1 MQRAQR
7 GTERLAKK
15 RATRDEAMAKNK
27 ATAGDF
33 ILQLVAPYL
42 NAEGDIAKKCG
53 KERDSM
59 IAAWKLVPKIIN
71 HQGDVWPGATFP
83 KEGTG
88 AVSKLGMCGIK
99 KKDKAPAF

>member
-1 MQRAQR
+1 MAFGGESPKTKSNAASPTRH
-7 GTERLAKK
+7 GRLAKK

-33 ILQLVAPYL
+33 ILQLVAPYF

-71 HQGDVWPGATFP
+71 PRGRLARGHFP
-83 KEGTG
+83 
-88 AVSKLGMCGIK
+88 
-99 KKDKAPAF
+99 

>member
-7 GTERLAKK
+7 GTGRLAKK

-53 KERDSM
+53 KELDSM
-59 IAAWKLVPKIIN
+59 IQYDGGHKKPAKKANDWRFLIFFNYQLIN
-71 HQGDVWPGATFP
+71 
-83 KEGTG
+83 
-88 AVSKLGMCGIK
+88 
-99 KKDKAPAF
+99 